1 MNYIVNFCKRICNK
15 DDKDKSMK
23 MKFSEAIDRTLD
35 TYSISAKWLS
45 EQSGVSQQMISQFR
59 KGKQRVYSDS
69 LEVIITALPFDAK
82 QYLFSLLLGE
92 QLPSINFLNDNEL
105 SEVLETIAGILRKKT
120 VERELIHV
128 KSHAL

>member
-69 LEVIITALPFDAK
+69 LEAIITALPFDAK